1 MWKVWWEKLAE
12 QGWEAVPVTLWER
25 EMRELSQTQGK
36 KWNSKGLGRGVKK
49 TLVIQARNWSPIPN
63 IFKEFFYKNKWKF
76 KKTQDV

>member
-25 EMRELSQTQGK
+25 EMREMRELSQTQGK

-49 TLVIQARNWSPIPN
+49 KTLVIQARN
-63 IFKEFFYKNKWKF
+63 
-76 KKTQDV
+76 